1 MEPTQTDINLP
12 TVCAIERLTN
22 TVENTTMVSNT
33 IPIAGEYSTSIGGH
47 LDPLWERMKSSSSSA
62 DREKEGIR
70 LQIGGG
76 KDEDG
81 KKQKA
86 IIEFLCSP
94 NHKYEDP
101 NVFTAED
108 EKEGDG
114 EPGGEEVDDE
124 HGGKIKILSW
134 DDEDK
139 STKVLRLEW
148 TTQYAC
154 EDAKD
159 RQDGDSGRHWGFFTW
174 FILM

>member
-1 MEPTQTDINLP
+1 
-12 TVCAIERLTN
+12 
-22 TVENTTMVSNT
+22 
-33 IPIAGEYSTSIGGH
+33 
-47 LDPLWERMKSSSSSA
+47 MKSSASSA
-62 DREKEGIR
+62 DREREGIR

-76 KDEDG
+76 KDKDG

-101 NVFTAED
+101 PKDTPKFFTAED
-108 EKEGDG
+108 EEEGDG
-114 EPGGEEVDDE
+114 EQGGGEVDDE

-139 STKVLRLEW
+139 VKVLRLEW

-159 RQDGDSGRHWGFFTW
+159 RGDSESGGHWGFFTW

>member
-1 MEPTQTDINLP
+1 
-12 TVCAIERLTN
+12 
-22 TVENTTMVSNT
+22 
-33 IPIAGEYSTSIGGH
+33 
-47 LDPLWERMKSSSSSA
+47 MKSSSSSA
-62 DREKEGIR
+62 DREREGIR

-101 NVFTAED
+101 PKDTPEVFAAED
-108 EKEGDG
+108 DEEGDG
-114 EPGGEEVDDE
+114 EQGSEEVDDE
-124 HGGKIKILSW
+124 HGGRIKILSW
-134 DDEDK
+134 NDEDEF
-139 STKVLRLEW
+139 KVLRLKW

-159 RQDGDSGRHWGFFTW
+159 RGDNESAGHWGFFTW

>member
-1 MEPTQTDINLP
+1 MI
-12 TVCAIERLTN
+12 
-22 TVENTTMVSNT
+22 SNV
-33 IPIAGEYSTSIGGH
+33 IPIAGDFSTTIGGH
-47 LDPLWERMKSSSSSA
+47 LDPLWERMKSSSSSK
-62 DREKEGIR
+62 DREREGIR

-86 IIEFLCSP
+86 IVEFLCNP

-101 NVFTAED
+101 PEVSTAED
-108 EKEGDG
+108 DEEGDG
-114 EPGGEEVDDE
+114 EQSGEEVDDE

-139 STKVLRLEW
+139 FKVLRLEW

-159 RQDGDSGRHWGFFTW
+159 RGDSDSGGHWGFFTW

>member
-1 MEPTQTDINLP
+1 
-12 TVCAIERLTN
+12 
-22 TVENTTMVSNT
+22 MVSNT

-47 LDPLWERMKSSSSSA
+47 LDPKWERYKSSSSSA
-62 DREKEGIR
+62 DREREGIR
-70 LQIGGG
+70 LQMGGG

-101 NVFTAED
+101 EVFTAED
-108 EKEGDG
+108 EEEGDG
-114 EPGGEEVDDE
+114 EHGGEEVDDE

-134 DDEDK
+134 DDEEDK
-139 STKVLRLEW
+139 FRVLRLEW

-154 EDAKD
+154 EDPKD
-159 RQDGDSGRHWGFFTW
+159 RGNDETGGHWGFFTW